1 MLAGNKQP
9 FRLEEVAKLLPL
21 AISHIFGRY
30 MLFMW
35 HKIYESFEQTGLK
48 ISSELKDT

>member
-21 AISHIFGRY
+21 AISHIFGSGTKY
-30 MLFMW
+30 MKVLN
-35 HKIYESFEQTGLK
+35 KLV
-48 ISSELKDT
+48 

>member
-21 AISHIFGRY
+21 AIGHIFGRY
-30 MLFMW
+30 ILFMR
-35 HKIYESFEQTGLK
+35 HKIYENCEQIGLQ
-48 ISSELKDT
+48 I